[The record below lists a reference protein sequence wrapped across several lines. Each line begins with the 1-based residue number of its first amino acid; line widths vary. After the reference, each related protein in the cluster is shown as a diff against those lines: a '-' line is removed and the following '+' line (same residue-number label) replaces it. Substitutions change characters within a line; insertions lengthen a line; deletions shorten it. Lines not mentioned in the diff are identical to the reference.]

1 MAKAAAGARPGRKS
15 ATRRWR
21 EQLEGSTV
29 RMGRGHYYLAGIR
42 SDGRT
47 IWHGRSSYLLPGT
60 AGCHGYTVTVT
71 AGPSAAARARARRPA
86 ASSDRHGPT
95 RTRTVTVTVTTRR
108 PSAGLRLQLS
118 AVSPPVDPRDPEP
131 EGHRRRAAAANTGA
145 SLRARDR
152 GPDCK
157 KTVDSS
163 MAWLRRRA
171 GVLRGVPAPTRTS
184 ALSS

>member
-1 MAKAAAGARPGRKS
+1 
-15 ATRRWR
+15 
-21 EQLEGSTV
+21 
-29 RMGRGHYYLAGIR
+29 MGRGHYYLAGIR

-131 EGHRRRAAAANTGA
+131 EGHRRRASVPVTEALTA
-145 SLRARDR
+145 
-152 GPDCK
+152 K
-157 KTVDSS
+157 KLLIPQ
-163 MAWLRRRA
+163 WLGYVGEQACCEGCRRRL
-171 GVLRGVPAPTRTS
+171 GRQRFQVERVD
-184 ALSS
+184 ALPLGWGPR